1 MSVNAMSAP
10 PLLVERPDFL
20 ATAECGDR
28 TVSVRMSGT
37 ADLDVKKALDEFLVR
52 LHETARTTGAI
63 EVVMDVRELK
73 FMNSSCL
80 KGLVTWIGT
89 VQGLPIMNQYRIV
102 LTSRADL
109 HWQRRSLHALSS
121 LAAGLV
127 TVRSS

>member
-1 MSVNAMSAP
+1 MSLT
-10 PLLVERPDFL
+10 PLSVERPDFV
-20 ATAECGDR
+20 ASAELNER
-28 TVSVRMSGT
+28 TVSARMAGT

-52 LHETARTTGAI
+52 LHEAARTTGVA
-63 EVVMDVRELK
+63 EVIMDVRELK

-89 VQGLPIMNQYRIV
+89 VQGLPLTSQYRIV

>member
-1 MSVNAMSAP
+1 MSLT
-10 PLLVERPDFL
+10 PLSVERPDFV
-20 ATAECGDR
+20 ATAELNER
-28 TVSVRMSGT
+28 TVSARMAGT

-52 LHETARTTGAI
+52 LHETARTTGVA
-63 EVVMDVRELK
+63 EVIMDVRELK

-89 VQGLPIMNQYRIV
+89 VQGLPLTSQYRIV